1 MYGIPAYFRHQHETN
16 RGCFPIIASVQPDN
30 RHVAYIIPNLGNYAR
45 NRYNERRFEAHL
57 CLSINVN
64 FGGCEWRRLE
74 RCVGFMI
81 RVGYQITIIA
91 LVKN

>member
-1 MYGIPAYFRHQHETN
+1 MKPTKG
-16 RGCFPIIASVQPDN
+16 FPIIASVQPDY
-30 RHVAYIIPNLGNYAR
+30 RHVTYKILILRNCVR
-45 NRYNERRFEAHL
+45 NRYNERWFEAHL
-57 CLSINVN
+57 CLSIDVH
-64 FGGCEWRRLE
+64 FGACEWRRFE